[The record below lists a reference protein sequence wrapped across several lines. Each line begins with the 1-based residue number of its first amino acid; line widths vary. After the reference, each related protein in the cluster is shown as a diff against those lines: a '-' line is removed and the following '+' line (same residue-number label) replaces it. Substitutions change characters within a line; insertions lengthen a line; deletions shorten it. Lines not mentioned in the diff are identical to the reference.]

1 VAQGTFALRLG
12 RVEFR
17 FWGELLCCQPG
28 RWLAGFSWRPFSR
41 HFYFLTSFFLM
52 ALKETID
59 AQIKQA
65 MLAKDKVRLTALRSI
80 KSQILLAETA
90 EGASATGLSADQEL
104 KLLNKAAKQR
114 RESAAT
120 YKEQFRSDLE
130 EVELAELAIIE
141 EFLPQQLTEGEL
153 VEKLVSII
161 QRTGAKGPSDLGKV
175 MGVAARELSG
185 QADGKRISEVV
196 NMLLNNTDF

>member
-1 VAQGTFALRLG
+1 M
-12 RVEFR
+12 
-17 FWGELLCCQPG
+17 P
-28 RWLAGFSWRPFSR
+28 
-41 HFYFLTSFFLM
+41 
-52 ALKETID
+52 LKDTID
-59 AQIKQA
+59 AGIKQA

-120 YKEQFRSDLE
+120 YREQFRSDLE
-130 EVELAELAIIE
+130 ATELAELEIIE

-153 VEKLVSII
+153 VETLVGII
-161 QRTGAKGPSDLGKV
+161 QRVGAKGPSDLGKV

-185 QADGKRISEVV
+185 KADGKRISEVV